1 MSPNHMRRE
10 NKTRSSIN
18 TRAEKKRP
26 CSTME
31 NDDHLNQKRRK
42 KNISLID
49 TGHTEEASFNKD
61 DVTNTVKRVK
71 KLDEARS
78 IEHKSYTLRNRNIKD
93 HDEEI
98 DSSFDHMN
106 SNKTL
111 EKIQLPKEET
121 NNSYT
126 PKLMDTPVARVRN
139 RTQRKSTKSPE
150 TSSENLFTPK
160 LRSVSPPKLLRAPI
174 KWNPLIDSP
183 TESQRKDV
191 SFKKNRLQE
200 KPRLSDFTQG
210 TRFSLSKHDIP
221 TRLKVPSS
229 SEAKKKSKNTSL
241 SMKQGLRRFSKS
253 PKIVL
258 KLTKSKL
265 KSKRASPVK
274 LMKTRGS
281 KSFTDSSSETAV
293 QSKERE
299 KIASRKRSVVT
310 QNAASWT
317 ITKTASTTRDVAL
330 QTLKEPV
337 VVLQRLSH
345 ITPFVS
351 SPSPLSSSLVE
362 TRISS
367 RLNASNKNASEKMFT
382 SAAGR
387 SPRLSKSNETRHIRA
402 KHNDI
407 NTPAT
412 PVKLQGIGK
421 TAVSSLKKSIPTIM
435 ITNPLMSST
444 PRDKRRQSESNEKR
458 EVVETSRTYDSALES
473 SKLKVYSP
481 STHQETTLNV
491 ENEEEELKDKDGTYE
506 LAEPKTPNL
515 RKKLQKQQSSNK
527 TDSNE
532 KKLPKESLKVRFT
545 SLSPDTIT
553 NSPYGSRLGISGNKK
568 EAMNDS
574 SNIMTRATP
583 KKDMLKSPANGFRTR
598 LNFVSRGATSPTVV
612 LRRSTATSSQKR
624 SKTKSITN
632 PTVSSPRLSFVP
644 SVKQP
649 DPKYSATKKIP
660 NFMKIHRRMFAK
672 SESVIDAKKR
682 LEERHTTLT
691 ALKVNK
697 LITTKINS
705 KDGNRLPNE
714 PTSSGSYTRFGFK
727 IRKTDAINCI
737 MRSTNI
743 RSIRDKQQ
751 QETRAVIKGVR
762 TNRRFELQM
771 QARNKN
777 Y

>member
-1 MSPNHMRRE
+1 MSPNHVRRE
-10 NKTRSSIN
+10 YKTRSSIN

-61 DVTNTVKRVK
+61 DNTNIVKRVK

-98 DSSFDHMN
+98 HSLFDHID
-106 SNKTL
+106 SNKTV
-111 EKIQLPKEET
+111 EKIQLPKEEIS
-121 NNSYT
+121 NSYI
-126 PKLMDTPVARVRN
+126 PKLMDTPVARVRT
-139 RTQRKSTKSPE
+139 RTRRKSTKSPE
-150 TSSENLFTPK
+150 TPSENLFTLK
-160 LRSVSPPKLLRAPI
+160 IRSVSPPKLLRATV
-174 KWNPLIDSP
+174 KWNPLIDSQ

-200 KPRLSDFTQG
+200 EPRLSNFTQE
-210 TRFSLSKHDIP
+210 TRFSLSKHDIS
-221 TRLKVPSS
+221 TRLKAPSS

-258 KLTKSKL
+258 KLKSK
-265 KSKRASPVK
+265 KASPVK
-274 LMKTRGS
+274 LMKTGGS
-281 KSFTDSSSETAV
+281 KSVTGRSSETAV

-310 QNAASWT
+310 QNVANWT
-317 ITKTASTTRDVAL
+317 ITATESTATDVAL

-337 VVLQRLSH
+337 VVLQRLSG

-351 SPSPLSSSLVE
+351 SPLPLSSSLAE
-362 TRISS
+362 ARISS
-367 RLNASNKNASEKMFT
+367 RLNASNKNAAEKMVNST
-382 SAAGR
+382 ADR
-387 SPRLSKSNETRHIRA
+387 SPRLSKSNETKHLRA

-421 TAVSSLKKSIPTIM
+421 TAVNSLKISIPTIT

-444 PRDKRRQSESNEKR
+444 PMDKRQQSESNEKR
-458 EVVETSRTYDSALES
+458 EVVETSRTYDTALES
-473 SKLKVYSP
+473 SILKVYSP
-481 STHQETTLNV
+481 STPQETTLNV
-491 ENEEEELKDKDGTYE
+491 ENGENGEEEVKDKDGTYE

-553 NSPYGSRLGISGNKK
+553 NSPYGSRLGISGNRK

-574 SNIMTRATP
+574 SNVMTRATH
-583 KKDMLKSPANGFRTR
+583 KKNMLKSPANGFRAR

-612 LRRSTATSSQKR
+612 LRRPTATSSQKR
-624 SKTKSITN
+624 SKTRIITN
-632 PTVSSPRLSFVP
+632 PNVSSPRLPFVP

-649 DPKYSATKKIP
+649 DPKYSGTKKIP